1 MKKTVSLLMTFLM
14 VLSIGILPSFAASE
28 EILTVCTVS
37 EEDLT
42 EDVALATKPE
52 VEPGYGGTVKAV
64 NNNFKTANGV
74 MVRKDENGNKYFEL
88 AADTKPINSSGVSYH
103 EHKLGIISG
112 SGATAN
118 ETFKKFTAKVK
129 LPSVEAG
136 GATHVFAQQDQQ
148 YMGQDTMRA
157 INGFG
162 VKLTAGQAQYYDKDK
177 ATYVNFLNEGVTMNA
192 DEWYTIEAYMDAR
205 AAVTEG
211 KTYMNATVYDEA
223 GNIIGKSD
231 WQYVQAG
238 KGRWTKVW
246 WSTQIT
252 AVSYAE
258 GSKVLVDEF
267 KEYVVDIE
275 ELTCT
280 SQTLAEDFSSA
291 TFTFSA
297 ELNTETI
304 TKENIIFTAANPNL
318 DVTDKYEIDYTDGV
332 MTITFDN
339 LPYGENYNLTL
350 TSKIC
355 STSDDFGLA
364 EEVVIPFAT
373 PVDPLAASLS
383 TVNFAAAEGSVTAGI
398 TLSNPSAKAREYL
411 LLATSWNGED
421 ECVEIKSVYG
431 VIAAGAT
438 ENITIG
444 TVAFEDADSIVR
456 VSLLDNWKNIAPIGS
471 VVTYTQQ

>member
-1 MKKTVSLLMTFLM
+1 MKKTVSLLLTFLM

-28 EILTVCTVS
+28 EILTVCSVL
-37 EEDLT
+37 EEDLP

-52 VEPGYGGTVKAV
+52 VDPGYGGTVKTV
-64 NNNFKTANGV
+64 GNNFKTANGV
-74 MVRKDENGNKYFEL
+74 MVRKDESGNKYFEL
-88 AADTKPINSSGVSYH
+88 AADTKPMTSSGVHYY
-103 EHKLGIISG
+103 EHKLGIVS
-112 SGATAN
+112 STTAN

-129 LPSVEAG
+129 LPSVAESG
-136 GATHVFAQQDQQ
+136 ETYVFAQQDQQ
-148 YMGQDTMRA
+148 QMGADTTRA
-157 INGFG
+157 VKCFG
-162 VKLTAGQAQYYDKDK
+162 VKLTAGQAQYYDRAKE
-177 ATYVNFLNEGVTMNA
+177 TYVNFLNEGVTMNT

-205 AAVTEG
+205 AAATEG

-223 GNIIGKSD
+223 GNVIGESD
-231 WQYVQAG
+231 WQYVQSG

-246 WSTQIT
+246 WSTQVT
-252 AVSYAE
+252 AVGYAE

-280 SQTLAEDFSSA
+280 SQVLAADFSSA

-318 DVTDKYEIDYTDGV
+318 DVTDKYEINYADGV

-364 EEVVIPFAT
+364 ETVEIPFAT

-383 TVNFAAAEGSVTAGI
+383 TVNFAAAEGSVEASI
-398 TLSNPSAKAREYL
+398 TLSNPSAKPREYL
-411 LLATSWNGED
+411 LLATSWNGD
-421 ECVEIKSVYG
+421 NECVEIKSVYG

>member
-1 MKKTVSLLMTFLM
+1 MKKTVSLLMAFLM

-37 EEDLT
+37 EEDLP
-42 EDVALATKPE
+42 EDVALANKPE
-52 VEPGYGGTVKAV
+52 VEPGYGGSVKPV
-64 NNNFKTANGV
+64 GNNFKTANGV
-74 MVRKDENGNKYFEL
+74 VVRKDDNGNKYFEL
-88 AADTKPINSSGVSYH
+88 AADTKNIVSGGVNYY
-103 EHKLGIISG
+103 EHKLGIVSG
-112 SGATAN
+112 PTATAN

-129 LPSVEAG
+129 LPSVEASG
-136 GATHVFAQQDQQ
+136 SVYVFAQTDQTTV
-148 YMGQDTMRA
+148 GPDTSRA
-157 INGFG
+157 LMCFG
-162 VKLTAGQAQYYDKDK
+162 VRLTAGQAQYYDKAK

-205 AAVTEG
+205 AAESES
-211 KTYMNATVYDEA
+211 KTYMDATIYDEA
-223 GNIIGKSD
+223 GNVIGRSD

-238 KGRWTKVW
+238 KGRWAKVW
-246 WSTQIT
+246 WSTVIT
-252 AVSYAE
+252 AAGYAE
-258 GSKVLVDEF
+258 GTKVLVDEF

-280 SQTLAEDFSSA
+280 SQVLADDFSSA

-297 ELNTETI
+297 DLNTDTI
-304 TKENIIFTAANPNL
+304 TKENIIFTAENPNL

-364 EEVVIPFAT
+364 EVVEIPFAT

-383 TVNFAAAEGSVTAGI
+383 TVDFAAAEGSVTASI
-398 TLSNPSAKAREYL
+398 TLSKPSAKAREYL
-411 LLATSWNGED
+411 LLATSWNGD
-421 ECVEIKSVYG
+421 NECVEIKSVYG

-471 VVTYTQQ
+471 VVIYTQQ